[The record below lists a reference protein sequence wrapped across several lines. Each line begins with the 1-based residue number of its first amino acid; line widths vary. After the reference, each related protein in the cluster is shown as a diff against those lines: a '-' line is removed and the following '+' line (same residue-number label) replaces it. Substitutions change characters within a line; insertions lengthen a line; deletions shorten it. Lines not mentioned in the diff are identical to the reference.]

1 VGAAPV
7 DGGRTQRAG
16 IRRAPLIIAA
26 CLSAAGCVTTH
37 GGYPNRNMAP
47 NLVQAAAAAPD
58 DQVVYLE
65 LIRKMQQ
72 QGAYYASLAHIDAY
86 RLRYGDTAELQRLQ
100 ADALRKTHQGAE
112 AIPIYRKLLR
122 GDERGAA
129 WHGLGLIAAANGQ
142 MAEAE
147 QYLQKAVQVEPINAA
162 YLSDLGYA
170 RLLTGQLDAAREPL
184 AKSAELA
191 PDNAKIVSNLALW
204 MLLQGRG
211 AQADAVMQQAKLP
224 QGTRDAVRRL
234 AVQLHDAP
242 ASHPAAT
249 TAATATAAPAPATPG
264 HAPARTELSGLPGT
278 MLDRFG
284 PTPTPTQA
292 SQ

>member
-1 VGAAPV
+1 MGTASAPV
-7 DGGRTQRAG
+7 NGVRANRTG
-16 IRRAPLIIAA
+16 TRRVLLITAA
-26 CLSAAGCVTTH
+26 CLLSAGCVTTH
-37 GGYPNRNMAP
+37 DGYPNRNRAP
-47 NLVQAAAAAPD
+47 SLVQADTPAHD
-58 DQVVYLE
+58 DQAVYLE

-72 QGAYYASLAHIDAY
+72 QGAYYASLAHIDAC
-86 RLRYGDTAELQRLQ
+86 RLRYGDTPELQRLQ
-100 ADALRKTHQGAE
+100 ADALRKTHQGVD
-112 AIPIYRKLLR
+112 AIPIYRKLLH

-129 WHGLGLIAAANGQ
+129 WHGLGLIAAADGQ
-142 MAEAE
+142 LTEAE
-147 QYLQKAVQVEPINAA
+147 QYLQKAVQIEPINAA

-204 MLLQGRG
+204 MLLQGRD
-211 AQADAVMQQAKLP
+211 AQADAVMQRAKLP

-242 ASHPAAT
+242 ASAQAAN
-249 TAATATAAPAPATPG
+249 AAAAPAPATPS
-264 HAPARTELSGLPGT
+264 HAPARTELSGIPGT

-284 PTPTPTQA
+284 PSPTETQA
-292 SQ
+292 NQ